1 LGVIFYLHA
10 SQIILMEKKR
20 PQLSKTYTIRWF
32 NKPFLLQYIKQAG
45 SGTTPMR
52 DIF

>member
-20 PQLSKTYTIRWF
+20 PQQFKTYTIQQL
-32 NKPFLLQYIKQAG
+32 NKPFLLLYIKQEG
-45 SGTTPMR
+45 SGTIPMR
-52 DIF
+52 VIF